1 MDKEVYTIKD
11 YGTIYIDIHTIMEER
26 NISRNALARALNT
39 RFEVINKWYN
49 GTVEKIDSDILA
61 RMCYVLECSPEDII
75 KYHDSNEDKKS

>member
-61 RMCYVLECSPEDII
+61 RMCYVLECRPEDII
-75 KYHDSNEDKKS
+75 KYQDSDEDNKS